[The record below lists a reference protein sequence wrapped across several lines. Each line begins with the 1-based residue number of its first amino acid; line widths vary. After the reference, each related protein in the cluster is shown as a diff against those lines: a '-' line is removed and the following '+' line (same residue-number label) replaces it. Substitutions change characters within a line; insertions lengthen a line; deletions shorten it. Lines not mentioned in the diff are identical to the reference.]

1 MATEC
6 YSQLGFGFQPKLVV
20 DFAGGTLTTD
30 AGLVLVREFDEQLRL
45 SADVVSRV
53 TDPRDPRYITHAIDA
68 LVRQRLYQIVAGYE
82 DVNDADRLRHDPTFQ
97 VVAADGR
104 TTLGSQPTLSRLE
117 NAIDW
122 SGIQRLARTGVDWFC
137 AYAYGP
143 DEHPADLILD
153 LDSTDDPTHGTQQL
167 ALFHG
172 WYDQHMYHPLV
183 WFEGRTG
190 LLLRTRLRPG
200 RDASATGVVDELRH
214 ILPPLR
220 RRFPHTPIF
229 LRADAGMATP
239 AVEAN
244 LEAEGVYYV
253 LGIGTNRVFKARV
266 APLVAKAQARYERR
280 ARPVHIR
287 TSFWHRAKSW
297 SHHRRILVKIDV
309 TAAGLNVRFMVT
321 NRRGRAAD
329 LIALVRQP
337 GDVRE
342 LDQGTQARCPRRSP
356 QLSSLPRERLP
367 SAAPQPR
374 AVAARVLPSR
384 RPRRDTIG
392 VGDRL
397 ARSVS
402 TCSKSPGASSG
413 ASVGSGF
420 IWRRIGPGTRS
431 SRAVTARLPARP
443 PNEAT
448 RDIFLNDTAAAAGG
462 VVTWALGRAFGD
474 SSLSSSRADNLAAT
488 LSALERV
495 VTVNDRALT
504 DSFVNNAG

>member
-30 AGLVLVREFDEQLRL
+30 AGLLLVREFDEQLRL
-45 SADVVSRV
+45 SADVVGRV
-53 TDPRDPRYITHAIDA
+53 TDPRDSRYITHELDA

-122 SGIQRLARTGVDWFC
+122 SAIQRLARTGVDWFC

-143 DEHPADLILD
+143 NEHPADLILD

-200 RDASATGVVDELRH
+200 RDPSAASVVDDLRH
-214 ILPPLR
+214 VLGPLR

-229 LRADAGMATP
+229 LRGDAGMATP
-239 AVEAN
+239 AVEAK
-244 LEAEGVYYV
+244 LEAEGIRYV
-253 LGIGTNRVFKARV
+253 LGIGTNRVFKTRV
-266 APLVAKAQARYERR
+266 AGLIAKAETRYARTN
-280 ARPVHIR
+280 RPVHLR

-297 SHHRRILVKIDV
+297 PHQRRILVKIDV
-309 TAAGLNVRFMVT
+309 TAQGLNVRFMVT
-321 NRRGRAAD
+321 NRRGHAAD
-329 LIALVRQP
+329 LVAWYDDRGASENWIKELKLDIHADRLSCHRFCANAFRLQLHSVALLLLAYFRRCVL
-337 GDVRE
+337 V
-342 LDQGTQARCPRRSP
+342 GTHLETA
-356 QLSSLPRERLP
+356 
-367 SAAPQPR
+367 
-374 AVAARVLPSR
+374 
-384 RPRRDTIG
+384 TIG
-392 VGDRL
+392 TIRLRLLKVAGRVCRSVRRLWFHLASHWPGQPLFTACHRAL
-397 ARSVS
+397 AR
-402 TCSKSPGASSG
+402 A
-413 ASVGSGF
+413 
-420 IWRRIGPGTRS
+420 
-431 SRAVTARLPARP
+431 PA
-443 PNEAT
+443 
-448 RDIFLNDTAAAAGG
+448 
-462 VVTWALGRAFGD
+462 
-474 SSLSSSRADNLAAT
+474 
-488 LSALERV
+488 
-495 VTVNDRALT
+495 
-504 DSFVNNAG
+504 

>member
-1 MATEC
+1 MSNSGSART
-6 YSQLGFGFQPKLVV
+6 SS
-20 DFAGGTLTTD
+20 AGSPT
-30 AGLVLVREFDEQLRL
+30 R
-45 SADVVSRV
+45 
-53 TDPRDPRYITHAIDA
+53 RDPRYITHDLDA
-68 LVRQRLYQIVAGYE
+68 LVRQRLYQIAAGTRTSTTPT
-82 DVNDADRLRHDPTFQ
+82 DSGTIPTFQ

-122 SGIQRLARTGVDWFC
+122 SAIQRLARTGVDWFC

-214 ILPPLR
+214 LLPPLR

-239 AVEAN
+239 AVEAK
-244 LEAEGVYYV
+244 LEAEGIQYV

-266 APLVAKAQARYERR
+266 APLVAHAQARYERR
-280 ARPVHIR
+280 ERPVHIR
-287 TSFWHRAKSW
+287 TSFRHRAKSW
-297 SHHRRILVKIDV
+297 PHHRRILVKIDV

-329 LIALVRQP
+329 LVAWYDDRGTSENWIKELKLDIHADRLSCHRFRANAFRLQLHSLALLLLAYFR
-337 GDVRE
+337 
-342 LDQGTQARCPRRSP
+342 
-356 QLSSLPRERLP
+356 
-367 SAAPQPR
+367 R
-374 AVAARVLPSR
+374 AVLAGTRL
-384 RPRRDTIG
+384 G
-392 VGDRL
+392 VGDHRHDSSPPAQSRGARRPQCPTSLVSSRVAL
-397 ARSVS
+397 AR
-402 TCSKSPGASSG
+402 PA
-413 ASVGSGF
+413 ALHEL
-420 IWRRIGPGTRS
+420 S
-431 SRAVTARLPARP
+431 SRARARASLTTPH
-443 PNEAT
+443 AT
-448 RDIFLNDTAAAAGG
+448 
-462 VVTWALGRAFGD
+462 D
-474 SSLSSSRADNLAAT
+474 SSTALRRRPEVSSLRTLGGPFGHLRQALTRGLTTSATTVFDLA
-488 LSALERV
+488 RV
-495 VTVNDRALT
+495 VTAGDGAVT

>member
-30 AGLVLVREFDEQLRL
+30 AGLLLVREFDEQLRL
-45 SADVVSRV
+45 SADVVSRI
-53 TDPRDPRYITHAIDA
+53 TDTRDPRYVTHELDA
-68 LVRQRLYQIVAGYE
+68 LVRQRLYQIAAGYE

-117 NAIDW
+117 NAIEW
-122 SGIQRLARTGVDWFC
+122 SAIQRLARTGVDWFC

-229 LRADAGMATP
+229 LRGGRGDGDTGGRSQTRSRRRLLRAGHRH
-239 AVEAN
+239 ESR
-244 LEAEGVYYV
+244 LQG
-253 LGIGTNRVFKARV
+253 ARG
-266 APLVAKAQARYERR
+266 ALVAKAQARYERR
-280 ARPVHIR
+280 GRPVHIR
-287 TSFWHRAKSW
+287 TSFRHRAKSW
-297 SHHRRILVKIDV
+297 PHPRRILVKIDV
-309 TAAGLNVRFMVT
+309 TAQGLNVRFMVT

-329 LIALVRQP
+329 LIAWYDDR
-337 GDVRE
+337 GTSENWIKE
-342 LDQGTQARCPRRSP
+342 LKLDIHADRLSCHRFRANAFRL
-356 QLSSLPRERLP
+356 QLHSLALLLLAYFR
-367 SAAPQPR
+367 R
-374 AVAARVLPSR
+374 AVLAGTRLASA
-384 RPRRDTIG
+384 TIG
-392 VGDRL
+392 TIRLHLLKVAGRVVRSVRRLWFHLASSWPGQPLFTACHRAL
-397 ARSVS
+397 AR
-402 TCSKSPGASSG
+402 A
-413 ASVGSGF
+413 
-420 IWRRIGPGTRS
+420 
-431 SRAVTARLPARP
+431 PA
-443 PNEAT
+443 
-448 RDIFLNDTAAAAGG
+448 
-462 VVTWALGRAFGD
+462 
-474 SSLSSSRADNLAAT
+474 
-488 LSALERV
+488 
-495 VTVNDRALT
+495 
-504 DSFVNNAG
+504 

>member
-30 AGLVLVREFDEQLRL
+30 AGLLLVREFDEQLQL
-45 SADVVSRV
+45 SADVVSRITDTRDARYV
-53 TDPRDPRYITHAIDA
+53 THDLDA

-104 TTLGSQPTLSRLE
+104 TPLGSQPTLSRLE
-117 NAIDW
+117 NGIEWPA
-122 SGIQRLARTGVDWFC
+122 IQRLARTGVDWFC
-137 AYAYGP
+137 AYAYGR

-229 LRADAGMATP
+229 LRGDAGMATP
-239 AVEAN
+239 TVEAK
-244 LEAEGVYYV
+244 LEAEDVRYV
-253 LGIGTNRVFKARV
+253 LGIGTNKVFKVRV
-266 APLVAKAQARYERR
+266 AGLVTTAERRYERTG
-280 ARPVHIR
+280 RPVCLR

-297 SHHRRILVKIDV
+297 PRRRRILVKIDV
-309 TAAGLNVRFMVT
+309 TAQGLNLRFMVT

-329 LIALVRQP
+329 LIAWYDDR
-337 GDVRE
+337 GTSENWIKE
-342 LDQGTQARCPRRSP
+342 LKLDIHADRLSCHRFRANAFRL
-356 QLSSLPRERLP
+356 QLHSLALLLLAYFR
-367 SAAPQPR
+367 R
-374 AVAARVLPSR
+374 AV
-384 RPRRDTIG
+384 
-392 VGDRL
+392 
-397 ARSVS
+397 
-402 TCSKSPGASSG
+402 
-413 ASVGSGF
+413 
-420 IWRRIGPGTRS
+420 
-431 SRAVTARLPARP
+431 
-443 PNEAT
+443 
-448 RDIFLNDTAAAAGG
+448 
-462 VVTWALGRAFGD
+462 
-474 SSLSSSRADNLAAT
+474 LAAT
-488 LSALERV
+488 RLASATIGTIRLHLLKVAGRV
-495 VTVNDRALT
+495 VRSVRRLWFHLASHWPGQPLFTSCHRAL
-504 DSFVNNAG
+504 ARAPA